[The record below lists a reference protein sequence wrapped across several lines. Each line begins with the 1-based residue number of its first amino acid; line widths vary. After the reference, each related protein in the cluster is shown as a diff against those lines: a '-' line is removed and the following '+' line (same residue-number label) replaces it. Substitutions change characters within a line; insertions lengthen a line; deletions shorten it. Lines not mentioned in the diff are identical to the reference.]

1 MNYTEKMRWIRDRKG
16 QSRAAERICS
26 EIICLDGVSAAHG
39 GEYDREIERA
49 ADFIIGYIT
58 ENGAV
63 TNTAVAEAEAM
74 LAPLAGAVKSYTAL
88 FVSHAHIDM
97 NWMWGYN
104 ETAAI
109 TVDTFRTVL
118 DMMAEYPDFTFAQ
131 SQASTYEIIEKF
143 RPDMLDE
150 IKARIKEGR
159 WEVTAAEWVEPDKN
173 MPDGESLTRQI
184 LQSRK
189 YLSRLLDISPDSLCI
204 DFVPDTFGHNANVP
218 EILADAGVKYM
229 YHCRGT
235 DGPRLYRFV
244 APSGKSTFNYREFRW
259 YNGEISTESFEIVPA
274 FCSQE
279 KVDTFLCVYGVG
291 DHGGGPSRRDIER
304 ITEYSK
310 WPLTPTIRF
319 GTFREFFDRV
329 SVQRDDFPEI
339 KRELNC
345 LFTGCYTTQSRIKAA
360 NRTAEAR
367 MNDCEAL
374 NAASSVLTGAAN
386 RQRELDAPWRNIL
399 FNHFHDIIPG
409 SGTIE
414 TREYAM
420 GRFQET
426 MAAVTTS
433 ATRAMREIADSI
445 DTSGIA
451 FDPSPETV
459 SEGGGVGY
467 WQAQETGFRFPSA
480 ERGRGSVRV
489 FHVFNPT
496 GNDRDE
502 YTEITVWDW
511 HYDLSLAGI
520 TDGDGEPADF
530 CVTESGQGYWGHSF
544 TKLLVRAK
552 VAAFGY
558 STLILRLRTPEG
570 HLGIAPYDPPI
581 CDEAINDDPVVLE
594 NRYIR
599 AVFDSKTARLVS
611 LTDKES
617 GEELISEPSCC
628 FRYAEENPKYGMTS
642 WRVGPLMKTVDIN
655 GANGARI
662 YGARI
667 CPQFGQFSYE
677 VKYGGSVIRASVM
690 LKSGSRTLDYSVTV
704 DWNEPAVH
712 GERIPQLSFAVP
724 VSYKTTGKSISDI
737 PYGQIVRNAVSHDVP
752 ALSFIGIC
760 GESEK
765 SVGIIS
771 DCKYGFRVN
780 GNCGSVTVTRSAYD
794 PDPYPERGIHSLRI
808 GVTVCRPDEMKGEAE
823 VFCRPM
829 PFVSGKPGNGSL
841 PLSGSVLSVNGNVRV
856 SCLKNRENGEGVA
869 VRLYDVTGVTQNVTL
884 SFPKPVREAFY
895 ADPEENPVSAVPV
908 VDGTAVVSVPGYST
922 VTVTVGF

>member
-1 MNYTEKMRWIRDRKG
+1 MNYTQKMRWIRDRRS
-16 QSRAAERICS
+16 QSHASERICS
-26 EIICLDGVSAAHG
+26 ELIYLDGVSAAHG
-39 GEYDREIERA
+39 GEYNAEIERA
-49 ADFIIGYIT
+49 ADFIIGYIG
-58 ENGAV
+58 ENGAI
-63 TNTAVAEAEAM
+63 TNAAVAEAEAM
-74 LAPLAGAVKSYTAL
+74 LEPLASVAKSYTAL
-88 FVSHAHIDM
+88 FISHAHIDM

-118 DMMAEYPDFTFAQ
+118 DMMAEYPEFTYAQ

-150 IKARIKEGR
+150 IKARIREGR

-173 MPDGESLTRQI
+173 MPDGESLSRQI

-189 YLSRLLDISPDSLCI
+189 YLSGLLDISPDSLCV

-218 EILADAGVKYM
+218 EILADAGVRYM

-259 YNGEISTESFEIVPA
+259 YNSEITTEVLEFVPA

-279 KVDTFLCVYGVG
+279 KVDTYLCVYGVG

-304 ITEYSK
+304 IIEYSK
-310 WPLTPTIRF
+310 WPLAPVMRF
-319 GTFREFFDRV
+319 GTFREFFDTV
-329 SVQRDDFPEI
+329 SVQRDDFPVI
-339 KRELNC
+339 QRELNC

-360 NRTAEAR
+360 NRVAEAR

-374 NAASSVLTGAAN
+374 NAASSLLTGAAN
-386 RQRELDAPWRNIL
+386 RQSELDGPWRNIL

-409 SGTIE
+409 SGTVE

-433 ATRAMREIADSI
+433 ATRAMREIADRI

-451 FDPSPETV
+451 FDSSAETV

-467 WQAQETGFRFPSA
+467 YQAQETGFRFPST

-511 HYDLSLAGI
+511 HYDLSLAAM
-520 TDGDGEPADF
+520 TDGSGEPVDF
-530 CVTESGQGYWGHSF
+530 CVLESGQGYWGHSF
-544 TKLLVRAK
+544 TKFLVRAR

-558 STLILRLRTPEG
+558 STLILKLLTPEG
-570 HLGIAPYDPPI
+570 HLGIAPFDPPI
-581 CDEAINDDPVVLE
+581 CDEAINDDPTVLE
-594 NRYIR
+594 NQLIR

-611 LTDKES
+611 LVDKET
-617 GEELISEPSCC
+617 GAELISEPSCF
-628 FRYAEENPKYGMTS
+628 FRYAEENPKFGMTS
-642 WRVGPLMKTVDIN
+642 WRVGPLMNVTDVN
-655 GANGARI
+655 SSGARI
-662 YGARI
+662 YETRI
-667 CPQFGQFSYE
+667 CPQFSRFSYE
-677 VKYGGSVIRASVM
+677 VKTGGSVIKTSV
-690 LKSGSRTLDYSVTV
+690 TLTADSKTLEYSVTV
-704 DWNEPAVH
+704 DWNEPAVQ
-712 GERIPQLSFAVP
+712 GEKIPQLSFAVP
-724 VSYKTTGKSISDI
+724 VSYKTDGKSLSDI
-737 PYGQIVRNAVSHDVP
+737 PYGQIIRNAVSHDVP

-760 GESEK
+760 GESVK
-765 SVGIIS
+765 NVGIIS
-771 DCKYGFRVN
+771 DCKYGFRVTES
-780 GNCGSVTVTRSAYD
+780 CGSVTITRSAYD
-794 PDPYPERGIHSLRI
+794 PDPYPERGIHTLRI
-808 GVTVCRPDEMKGEAE
+808 GVAVCRPDELKREAE

-829 PFVSGKPGNGSL
+829 PFVSGKSVKGDL
-841 PLSGSVLSVNGNVRV
+841 PLSGSALSVDGKVRV
-856 SCLKNRENGEGVA
+856 SCLKNSESGEGVT
-869 VRLYDVTGVTQNVTL
+869 VRLYDVTGEDQKAAL
-884 SFPKPVREAFY
+884 SFPRPVKTAYY
-895 ADPEENPVSAVPV
+895 ADSNETLTSSAEI
-908 VDGTAVVSVPGYST
+908 DGGRAVISVPGYSV
-922 VTVTVGF
+922 VTVTVNF